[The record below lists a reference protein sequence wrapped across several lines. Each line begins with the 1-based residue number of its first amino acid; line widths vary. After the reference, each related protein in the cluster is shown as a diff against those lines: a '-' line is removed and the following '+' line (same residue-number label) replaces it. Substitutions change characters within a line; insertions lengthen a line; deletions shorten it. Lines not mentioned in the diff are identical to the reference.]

1 MNTHT
6 SAQSKKL
13 IELLEQKGVTPERF
27 QIVLGS
33 GILSDVFEEKATLGN
48 RFAVRQALGLG
59 PLPSESIVLIV
70 DYGQTL
76 EQMIATGR
84 YDWKNDDITAK
95 RFPIEGK
102 GTVEFEA
109 VLFHFDKDISSENA
123 KEKIEEAGYEVG
135 KIEHILSFG
144 ANYLEEQRKFPI
156 VGLGSVG
163 EVGGCRHVPCLGGH
177 VCKRILSLYWWVDA
191 WFAFYRFLGVRK
203 KVSQTLVS

>member
-1 MNTHT
+1 MSNTYT
-6 SAQSKKL
+6 TAQLKKL
-13 IELLEQKGVTPERF
+13 IELIGQQSTERM
-27 QIVLGS
+27 QAILGS
-33 GILSDVFEEKATLGN
+33 GIISDVFNPKATISN

-59 PLPSESIVLIV
+59 PLPSEPIVLIV

-76 EQMIATGR
+76 EQMIAAGR
-84 YDWKNDDITAK
+84 YDWKNDNITAK

-123 KEKIEEAGYEVG
+123 KKQIEEAGYEVA

-144 ANYLEEQRKFPI
+144 ANYPEEQRKFPI

-163 EVGGCRHVPCLGGH
+163 EVSGRRYVPHLDRDGS
-177 VCKRILSLYWWVDA
+177 RRRLYLRWWDYGWNA
-191 WFAFYRFLGVRK
+191 DYRFLGVRK
-203 KVSQTLVS
+203 KVSQPSAS